1 MGEYSDIITNI
12 LTLVGGGGLG
22 WLVTARWERKKA
34 KGEASQQEA
43 VAAKEWQEVY
53 TKALEHS
60 NNINDELREDRKR
73 IADENEKILAKFKEY
88 DAENS
93 KMREEYS
100 KMHDKMIAYEN
111 EISDMKKF
119 HDKEM
124 SDMKK
129 TMLDNTLKLQK
140 VLPFVC
146 QMVSCPNRVRLSP
159 EDFLNDVG

>member
-1 MGEYSDIITNI
+1 MEEYSNIILNI
-12 LTLVGGGGLG
+12 LTLLGGGGLG

-53 TKALEHS
+53 TKALQDS
-60 NNINDELREDRKR
+60 NDLNDELRKDRQR
-73 IADENEKILAKFKEY
+73 LIEENEKILAKFREY
-88 DAENS
+88 DE
-93 KMREEYS
+93 KLHEYEQELS
-100 KMHDKMIAYEN
+100 NIKKAHEKEVA
-111 EISDMKKF
+111 DMKKV
-119 HDKEM
+119 
-124 SDMKK
+124 
-129 TMLDNTLKLQK
+129 MLDNSLKLQK

>member
-1 MGEYSDIITNI
+1 MEEYSNIILNI
-12 LTLVGGGGLG
+12 LTLLGGGGLG
-22 WLVTARWERKKA
+22 WLFTARWERKKA

-53 TKALEHS
+53 TKALQDS
-60 NNINDELREDRKR
+60 NDLNDELREERKR
-73 IADENEKILAKFKEY
+73 LIEENEKILAKFKEY
-88 DAENS
+88 DSDKE
-93 KMREEYS
+93 KMRQQMT
-100 KMHDKMIAYEN
+100 KYEDELSSIKKIHEK
-111 EISDMKKF
+111 EI
-119 HDKEM
+119 

-129 TMLDNTLKLQK
+129 TMLDNSLKLQK